1 MAEVERKWYVIKA
14 VTGTEKKVKQNIE
27 TEVELSHLKDYVTK
41 VLIPTEKVFHST
53 KSGKKVV
60 TERNYFPSYIF
71 VEAAM
76 TGEVAGALLDVPG
89 VLGFVGCKHKSDPP
103 VALRPAEVSRLL
115 GKVDEL
121 MSQDETFMQPYVVG
135 EEIKVIDGPFNTFNG
150 IIEEIDTEKKKLKI
164 MVKIFGRKTP
174 LELGF
179 MQVEKI

>member
-27 TEVELSHLKDYVTK
+27 TEVELTSLKDYVSQ
-41 VLIPTEKVFHST
+41 VLIPTEKVHHIT

-71 VEAAM
+71 I
-76 TGEVAGALLDVPG
+76 EVARMEEVFSLLLDIPG
-89 VLGFVGCKHKSDPP
+89 VLGFVGCKRKSDVP

-121 MSQDETFMQPYVVG
+121 LSQDDTFMQPFTVG
-135 EEIKVIDGPFNTFNG
+135 EEVKVIDGPFNTFNG
-150 IIEEIDTEKKKLKI
+150 FIEEIDTEKKKLKI

>member
-27 TEVELSHLKDYVTK
+27 TEVELSILKDYVTK
-41 VLIPTEKVFHST
+41 VLIPTEKVHHIT

-60 TERNYFPSYIF
+60 TEKNYFPSYIF
-71 VEAAM
+71 I
-76 TGEVAGALLDVPG
+76 EVAKMEEVFSLILDIPG
-89 VLGFVGCKHKSDPP
+89 VLGFVGCKRKSDIP

-121 MSQDETFMQPYVVG
+121 MTQDDSFIQPFTVG
-135 EEIKVIDGPFNTFNG
+135 EEIKVIDGPFTTFNG
-150 IIEEIDTEKKKLKI
+150 FIEEIDTEKKKLKI

>member
-1 MAEVERKWYVIKA
+1 MAEIERKWYVIKA

-27 TEVELSHLKDYVTK
+27 CEIELSRIKDQVSR

-71 VEAAM
+71 VEAVM
-76 TGEVAGALLDVPG
+76 TGEVQNVLLNVSG
-89 VLGFVGCKHKSDPP
+89 VLGFVGCKHKTDAP
-103 VALRPAEVSRLL
+103 VALRPNEVSRLL

-121 MSQDETFMQPYVVG
+121 MSQDDTLIQPFEVG
-135 EEIKVIDGPFNTFNG
+135 EEVKVIDGPFNTFTG
-150 IIEEIDTEKKKLKI
+150 TIEEIDSEKKKLRI

>member
-1 MAEVERKWYVIKA
+1 MAEVERKWYVIKS
-14 VTGTEKKVKQNIE
+14 VTGTDKKVKQNIE
-27 TEVELSHLKDYVTK
+27 SEVEATHIKDFVTK
-41 VLIPTEKVFHST
+41 VLIPTEKVYHST
-53 KSGKKVV
+53 RNGKKVI
-60 TERNYFPSYIF
+60 TEKNYFPSYIF

-76 TGEVAGALLDVPG
+76 TGEVFNVLLNVPG

-103 VALRPAEVSRLL
+103 IPLRPAEVSRLL

-121 MSQDETFMQPYVVG
+121 MSQDESYLQPYVVG

-150 IIEEIDTEKKKLKI
+150 VIEEIDTEKKKLKI

>member
-1 MAEVERKWYVIKA
+1 MAEIERKWYVIKA

-27 TEVELSHLKDYVTK
+27 CEIELSRIKEQVSR

-71 VEAAM
+71 VEAVM
-76 TGEVAGALLDVPG
+76 TGEVQNVLLNVSG
-89 VLGFVGCKHKSDPP
+89 VLGFVGCKHKTDAP
-103 VALRPAEVSRLL
+103 VALRPNEVSRLL

-121 MSQDETFMQPYVVG
+121 MSQDDTLIQPFVLG
-135 EEIKVIDGPFNTFNG
+135 EEVKVIDGPFNTFTG
-150 IIEEIDTEKKKLKI
+150 TIEEIDSEKKKLRI

>member
-27 TEVELSHLKDYVTK
+27 CEIELSHLEDKVTR

-71 VEAAM
+71 IEAVM
-76 TGEVAGALLDVPG
+76 TGEVQGVLLGISG
-89 VLGFVGCKHKSDPP
+89 VLGFVGCKHKTDPP
-103 VALRPAEVSRLL
+103 VALRPMEVSRLL

-121 MSQDETFMQPYVVG
+121 MSQDDTFIQPFEVG
-135 EEIKVIDGPFNTFNG
+135 EEVKVTDGPFNTFTG
-150 IIEEIDTEKKKLKI
+150 IIEEIDSEKKKLRI

-179 MQVEKI
+179 MQVQKV

>member
-27 TEVELSHLKDYVTK
+27 CEIEVSHLKEQVSR

-71 VEAAM
+71 VEAVM
-76 TGEVAGALLDVPG
+76 TGEVQNVLLSITG
-89 VLGFVGCKHKSDPP
+89 VLGFVGCKHKTDPP
-103 VALRPAEVSRLL
+103 VALRPMEVKRLL

-121 MSQDETFMQPYVVG
+121 MTQDDTFEQQYVVG
-135 EEIKVIDGPFNTFNG
+135 EEVKVTDGPFNTFTG
-150 IIEEIDTEKKKLKI
+150 IIEEIDTEKKKLRI